1 MVGYQKCSSE
11 KEKLLTVCCI
21 SSLGLAAGEKSQDDE
36 VTSSSTIQEE
46 IQPCCPCEASL
57 SMEAISAEEAET
69 DREDLR
75 VFSHKLSL
83 LLRLLLG
90 EKKMIQL
97 GAPDVSSPDLLEK
110 VLRLTGSKVV
120 REDELCSERCKVC
133 SVLVS
138 FIEITSAKEDILG
151 QEKVQ
156 IRVH

>member
-1 MVGYQKCSSE
+1 MVGNQKCSSE
-11 KEKLLTVCCI
+11 KEKLFQSLRGKLLIVGCF
-21 SSLGLAAGEKSQDDE
+21 SSLGLGVGEKSQDDE
-36 VTSSSTIQEE
+36 VTSSSNIQEE
-46 IQPCCPCEASL
+46 MKPCCPCEASL
-57 SMEAISAEEAET
+57 SMEAISEEEAET

-120 REDELCSERCKVC
+120 REDELCSVRCKVC
-133 SVLVS
+133 CLLGS
-138 FIEITSAKEDILG
+138 FI
-151 QEKVQ
+151 
-156 IRVH
+156 

>member
-1 MVGYQKCSSE
+1 M
-11 KEKLLTVCCI
+11 
-21 SSLGLAAGEKSQDDE
+21 GELSQDDE
-36 VTSSSTIQEE
+36 VTSSSTNIQEE
-46 IQPCCPCEASL
+46 IKVCCPCEASL
-57 SMEAISAEEAET
+57 SMEAISEEEAET

-120 REDELCSERCKVC
+120 RDDDLCSERCKVC
-133 SVLVS
+133 GLQNDSVN
-138 FIEITSAKEDILG
+138 
-151 QEKVQ
+151 
-156 IRVH
+156 